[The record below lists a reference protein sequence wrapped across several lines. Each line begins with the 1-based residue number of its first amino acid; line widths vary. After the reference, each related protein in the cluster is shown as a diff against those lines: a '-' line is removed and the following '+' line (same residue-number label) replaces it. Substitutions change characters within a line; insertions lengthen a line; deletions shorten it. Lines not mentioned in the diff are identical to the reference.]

1 MKVRIIGLFA
11 AVLSAS
17 FAAHSAPPK
26 FITIDS
32 SSAPLMNG
40 AIAKVMWKEALPAAR
55 VAKLYP
61 PTKWG
66 FASEVQGGFNPAKTC
81 VITARVMMLPVRG
94 KGLDFKPAKV
104 ATAFDALPNASEQQC
119 DDLARSKLKEAMQ
132 ALVSSLVAN

>member
-17 FAAHSAPPK
+17 FAAHSAAPQ

-32 SSAPLMNG
+32 SSAPMMDG
-40 AIAKVMWKEALPAAR
+40 ARAKAMWKEVLPAAR
-55 VAKLYP
+55 LAKLYSP
-61 PTKWG
+61 KKWG

-81 VITARVMMLPVRG
+81 VITAHVMMMPVRG
-94 KGLDFKPAKV
+94 KGLDFKPAKM
-104 ATAFDALPNASEQQC
+104 ATAFDALPSASEQQC
-119 DDLARSKLKEAMQ
+119 EDLARSKLKEAMQ